1 MLYVERIFGSDGTLF
16 WQSPLSARQ
25 LFWNTIVGRKGISL
39 GVSTQGSLFGVHTMC
54 IDLNQNEQCNTL
66 LDTEI
71 QS

>member
-1 MLYVERIFGSDGTLF
+1 MLKEFLALMDPYFG
-16 WQSPLSARQ
+16 SPLSVRQ

-54 IDLNQNEQCNTL
+54 MDLNQNELCNTL
-66 LDTEI
+66 LNTEI